1 MQIFALMQYASGH
14 FIFWSKIM
22 KQQIENIKQEFAQ
35 ELQNATTVAN
45 FQELRVKYVGKS
57 GVVTGLLRQIK
68 DVAPQDRA
76 SVGNMINDLRKGVEV
91 QLAETE
97 EKFAQVELENKLK
110 AEQIDISLLNG
121 QQWGTRHP
129 IDKVKDEIIDL
140 FKGIGFEVC
149 EGPELETDYYN
160 FQALNLPLEHPSRD
174 MQDTFYFNDNILLR
188 TQTSAMQ
195 ARLMEKK
202 GPPIKML
209 CPGKVFRADSDA
221 SHSPVFHQIEGL
233 VVDTDITLRDL
244 KGTLEYVAQRLFD
257 EQTQVRFRPSYF
269 PFTEPSVE
277 VDLTC
282 CNCHGKGCSL
292 CKGTGW
298 IEVLGAGMVNPFVLE
313 NCGIDSNKY
322 TGYAFGFG
330 IERMAMIK
338 YGIPDIRLFF
348 ENDIRFLKQFK
359 K

>member
-1 MQIFALMQYASGH
+1 
-14 FIFWSKIM
+14 M
-22 KQQIENIKQEFAQ
+22 KQRIEQLKLDFEKEIKNVESSAG
-35 ELQNATTVAN
+35 LQD
-45 FQELRVKYVGKS
+45 LRTKYVGKS
-57 GVVTGLLRQIK
+57 GLVTGLLRGIK
-68 DVAPQDRA
+68 DVEPSERA
-76 SVGNMINDLRKGVEV
+76 NVGNLINDLRKFVETLLDEALTNV
-91 QLAETE
+91 AQKELAL
-97 EKFAQVELENKLK
+97 KLENEK
-110 AEQIDISLLNG
+110 QDISLLNCPS
-121 QQWGTRHP
+121 WGTRHP
-129 IDKVKDEIIDL
+129 ISKVKEEIIDMFVGL
-140 FKGIGFEVC
+140 GFEIC
-149 EGPELETDYYN
+149 EGPEIETDYYN
-160 FQALNLPLEHPSRD
+160 FQALNIPQDHPSRD
-174 MQDTFYFNDNILLR
+174 MQDTFYVTDNILLR

-202 GPPIKML
+202 QPPIKML

-233 VVDTDITLRDL
+233 VVDTNITLRDL
-244 KGTLEYVAQRLFD
+244 KGTLEYVAKKLFD
-257 EQTQVRFRPSYF
+257 SSTEVRFRPSYF

-313 NCGIDSNKY
+313 NCNIDSKKY

-330 IERMAMIK
+330 VERMAMIK

-348 ENDIRFLKQFK
+348 ENDKRFLEQFK